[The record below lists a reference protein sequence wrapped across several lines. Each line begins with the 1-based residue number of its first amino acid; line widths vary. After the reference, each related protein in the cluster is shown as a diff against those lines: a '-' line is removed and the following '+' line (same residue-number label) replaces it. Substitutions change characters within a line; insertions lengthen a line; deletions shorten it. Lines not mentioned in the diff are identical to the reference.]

1 VARSPASK
9 QLYVALL
16 RAINVGGHTVTM
28 ERLRGHFGDLGFTG
42 VRSYIQ
48 TGNVFFESP
57 EEDRRKL
64 TADIEEHLRKK
75 LGYEVSTFLRTVPEL
90 ERVAA
95 SKAFAKHPLTPD
107 TRHCVLFL
115 SEPLPKSLKLPV
127 RSPDEQLEL
136 VHALGSDAM
145 AVLHIEKKGHTF
157 NAAAFMEKTHKVK
170 ATARFFHTTA
180 KILEAAKGA

>member
-1 VARSPASK
+1 MAGSR

-28 ERLRGHFGDLGFTG
+28 ERLRGHFGELGLSG

-48 TGNVFFESP
+48 TGNVFFESA
-57 EEDRRKL
+57 EQDRAKL
-64 TADIEEHLRKK
+64 TSKIEKHLQKK

-90 ERVAA
+90 ERVAQ
-95 SKAFAKHPLTPD
+95 SKAFAKHPLTEH

-115 SEPLPKSLKLPV
+115 SEPLPKTVKLPL
-127 RSPDEQLEL
+127 RSPSEEVEL
-136 VHALGSDAM
+136 LHTLGSDAL
-145 AVLHIEKKGHTF
+145 AVLHVEKKGHTF
-157 NAAAFMEKTHKVK
+157 NVAAFMEKAYGVK

-180 KILEAAKGA
+180 KILEAAKNP

>member
-1 VARSPASK
+1 MAQR
-9 QLYVALL
+9 YVALL

-28 ERLRGHFGDLGFTG
+28 EKLRGHFAELGLGG

-48 TGNVFFESP
+48 TGNVFFDAP
-57 EEDRRKL
+57 EQDRAKL
-64 TADIEEHLRKK
+64 TTKIEKHLRAK
-75 LGYEVSTFLRTVPEL
+75 LGYEVATFLRTIPEL
-90 ERVAA
+90 EKVAA

-115 SEPLPKSLKLPV
+115 SQPLPKTPKLPV
-127 RSPDEQLEL
+127 RSASEELEL

-145 AVLHIEKKGHTF
+145 VVLHLKKGRTL
-157 NAAAFMEKTHKVK
+157 NAAAFMEKTYEVK

-180 KILEAAKGA
+180 KILEAAKA

>member
-1 VARSPASK
+1 LAGGSANE

-28 ERLRGHFGDLGFTG
+28 DRLRGHFSDLGLKS

-57 EEDRRKL
+57 EQDRGKL
-64 TADIEEHLRKK
+64 TTKIEKHLRAK
-75 LGYEVSTFLRTVPEL
+75 LGYDVGTFLRTIPEL
-90 ERVAA
+90 EKVAA
-95 SKAFAKHPLTPD
+95 SKAFAGRPLTDD

-115 SEPLPKSLKLPV
+115 SEPLPKTLKLPV
-127 RSPDEQLEL
+127 RSASEELEL

-145 AVLHIEKKGHTF
+145 VVLHLKRGRTL
-157 NAAAFMEKTHKVK
+157 NAAAFMEKTYKVR

-180 KILEAAKGA
+180 KILAAAKGA